1 MRRSRFLFYVAVVLG
16 LLIPLSAEAAP
27 YGASYVPNPLSCL
40 TPNQVKTHPI
50 SLTNTGTNTWTIQRP
65 GGYHLSYHWYQG
77 ANQVV
82 WEGDRTYLPNQVNPN
97 QSVALQANLKAPA
110 ALGTYTLTWDM
121 VHENVAWFSS
131 QGVATGNQTVEVKS
145 SCLTFGPFIGP
156 PKIEQV
162 VPFVSNITPGGS
174 AVIKGSWFGNDEGD
188 LYLKGLKKW
197 NGVALSPIK
206 LTIAT
211 EPGKDFWKPTGVIG
225 FIPGNITEVKDQP
238 ATLQI
243 KTKAGKL
250 SNEYPVNFAAK
261 KDTKQLPAGD
271 VQVSC
276 SDEADLDSCN
286 NVVHS
291 DSIPFC
297 SAPFVSGGGGT
308 FSGYHWTCV
317 GSSNGTDSFSASLK
331 HDWRFE
337 HAALADLSG
346 SVFQTVTMSGFQSGA
361 TSTNVKLKWN
371 NSNVS
376 YVLYKVNVSIIGPK
390 GVPHK

>member
-1 MRRSRFLFYVAVVLG
+1 
-16 LLIPLSAEAAP
+16 
-27 YGASYVPNPLSCL
+27 
-40 TPNQVKTHPI
+40 
-50 SLTNTGTNTWTIQRP
+50 
-65 GGYHLSYHWYQG
+65 
-77 ANQVV
+77 
-82 WEGDRTYLPNQVNPN
+82 
-97 QSVALQANLKAPA
+97 
-110 ALGTYTLTWDM
+110 
-121 VHENVAWFSS
+121 VAWFSN
-131 QGVATGNQTVEVKS
+131 QGVPTGNQTVEVKA
-145 SCLTFGPFIGP
+145 SCPGSLVGLCAIIDCGGVLVGP
-156 PKIEQV
+156 PKIDVV

-174 AVIKGSWFGNDEGD
+174 AVIKGSWFGNDEGE

-197 NGVALSPIK
+197 NGVALLPIK
-206 LTIAT
+206 LAIAK
-211 EPGKDFWKPTGVIG
+211 EPGKDFWKSTGVIG

-243 KTKAGKL
+243 KTKAGKW

-276 SDEADLDSCN
+276 SDEADWDSCN
-286 NVVHS
+286 SVSHK

-331 HDWRFE
+331 NDWRFE

-371 NSNVS
+371 NANVPAV
-376 YVLYKVNVSIIGPK
+376 YYIVNVSIIGPK